1 MLKYR
6 ELIVGNL
13 RNRGFLYTT
22 DELKSEIT
30 NLLNSKTD
38 YYTSIFYFNEEIVKY
53 FQQNGSIKGFNGN
66 IGVDDIVFDIDIGKN
81 SDDYVLEKAREFVK
95 ELIFKWDLSEK
106 EIDIWYSGRGYHIY
120 INDYFKFGFGNII
133 KTVKNTIKEHFPQLD
148 NSIYKTTGVIRGK
161 YSYNSKSGR
170 YKIPLEYKELF
181 SLSSAEIIELSKN
194 PNKEYVSTRSEFE
207 RDLSSFKVFNNVEV
221 NISSLDDPTRIVT
234 CMQKLY
240 LRGQVIGRRNTD
252 ILRLASAWRRQGLH
266 KQATFNLLRMW
277 ANTLDE
283 NSISNVVDRVYDK
296 GYRFGCNDY
305 VMSEFCDPKCIYFTH
320 KNYDSKVIRGTD
332 AITDV
337 RSYLDFIKTSKY
349 VSLTNAL
356 GLEMEVN
363 IYPGEYMV
371 AFGDTKLGKS
381 TIINNIVLKNK
392 HLRWLLLPLE
402 NGIPLEIKRLIQIEN
417 HCDEAEAIELIKSNS
432 DKLNFLDS
440 FNFYDKSITLEDL
453 RKFIIDSDVEAI
465 VIDTIDQIS
474 VKKEDYTSKTE
485 YLANGIRELAN
496 SLKRIFILVHHISKS
511 SVEDANNKRKD
522 LTIHSGKGSSAIEQ
536 KANYVITIEG
546 ERNSQY
552 RLIKAQG
559 GRDKELFEITTEY
572 NPVTKKIRRI

>member
-22 DELKSEIT
+22 DELESEIT

>member
-1 MLKYR
+1 
-6 ELIVGNL
+6 
-13 RNRGFLYTT
+13 
-22 DELKSEIT
+22 
-30 NLLNSKTD
+30 
-38 YYTSIFYFNEEIVKY
+38 
-53 FQQNGSIKGFNGN
+53 
-66 IGVDDIVFDIDIGKN
+66 
-81 SDDYVLEKAREFVK
+81 
-95 ELIFKWDLSEK
+95 
-106 EIDIWYSGRGYHIY
+106 
-120 INDYFKFGFGNII
+120 
-133 KTVKNTIKEHFPQLD
+133 
-148 NSIYKTTGVIRGK
+148 
-161 YSYNSKSGR
+161 
-170 YKIPLEYKELF
+170 
-181 SLSSAEIIELSKN
+181 
-194 PNKEYVSTRSEFE
+194 
-207 RDLSSFKVFNNVEV
+207 
-221 NISSLDDPTRIVT
+221 
-234 CMQKLY
+234 
-240 LRGQVIGRRNTD
+240 
-252 ILRLASAWRRQGLH
+252 
-266 KQATFNLLRMW
+266 MW